1 MLACPASFFKKDS
14 RQAGMT
20 VNVVLLMNSLVTPE
34 GRWPV
39 KEFIDSLS
47 GEGQAKYI
55 FITRL
60 LQEYG
65 IHAKEPYVKQITGH
79 KKLYELRIKDK
90 SGISRILYFAHTGKK
105 FVLLHGFIKKTDK
118 TPAKE
123 IGIAEQRMKDYLSRE
138 V

>member
-1 MLACPASFFKKDS
+1 MDWTIEYYL
-14 RQAGMT
+14 
-20 VNVVLLMNSLVTPE
+20 TPE

-47 GEGQAKYI
+47 VEGQAKYI

-65 IHAKEPYVKQITGH
+65 IHVKEPYVKQITGH

-90 SGISRILYFAHTGKK
+90 SGISRILYVAHTGKK